1 MSEIVALAP
10 GRLPVAA
17 AYRGGETWLQRMGLP
32 EPAILRQP
40 AVRRALPLLFGL
52 LVLAGVV
59 AAALALRT
67 PDRATLFP
75 GLGDADKAA
84 VVDALKTQ
92 GFDVAVDRD
101 TGNVQVPTDALYRAR
116 MALAAAGLPKAVPGG
131 YDLLSNMPLGAS
143 RALERARLKQADEGE
158 LARAIEGVGGIQS
171 ARVLLALPDPSP
183 FVRDTAPP
191 SASVFVTLSPG
202 RALGE
207 AQVRAIQHL
216 VASSVPGL
224 PPERVSVV
232 DGAGSLLS
240 GEPDEG
246 DLGPSSKQIA
256 YQGKLERAYR
266 DRIAA
271 LLGPVLGA
279 GNFSAQ
285 VHADLDF
292 TEQQATTETY
302 APANTAVRSEATT
315 ARADNSAPARG
326 IPGAISNI
334 APPAPTVGSAPPAS
348 PAAANGATASAT
360 ASATPQS
367 TETSS
372 TKNYEVGKVVAVT
385 RQPVGAVKRLAVA
398 VVVRD
403 APGAGG
409 AKAPDLKTL
418 QALVTAAVGAE
429 AARGDVV
436 SVVRQP
442 FAVPP
447 IEPAPPVWQAIAREH
462 GGHLVWLVAV
472 IAAALLIRPLLRRP
486 AGAPAPVAA
495 IAAPDSA
502 LVPAP
507 ATQRADAAIAT
518 AAATANAD
526 LSDVAALTPD
536 TTAAAGTDPQFP
548 RVSSAADILSSA
560 NTYDDKVAAIRL
572 FVADDPARAT
582 SVLKLMLAKK
592 AEAA

>member
-1 MSEIVALAP
+1 V
-10 GRLPVAA
+10 
-17 AYRGGETWLQRMGLP
+17 
-32 EPAILRQP
+32 
-40 AVRRALPLLFGL
+40 
-52 LVLAGVV
+52 
-59 AAALALRT
+59 
-67 PDRATLFP
+67 
-75 GLGDADKAA
+75 
-84 VVDALKTQ
+84 
-92 GFDVAVDRD
+92 
-101 TGNVQVPTDALYRAR
+101 
-116 MALAAAGLPKAVPGG
+116 
-131 YDLLSNMPLGAS
+131 
-143 RALERARLKQADEGE
+143 
-158 LARAIEGVGGIQS
+158 
-171 ARVLLALPDPSP
+171 
-183 FVRDTAPP
+183 
-191 SASVFVTLSPG
+191 
-202 RALGE
+202 
-207 AQVRAIQHL
+207 
-216 VASSVPGL
+216 
-224 PPERVSVV
+224 
-232 DGAGSLLS
+232 
-240 GEPDEG
+240 
-246 DLGPSSKQIA
+246 
-256 YQGKLERAYR
+256 
-266 DRIAA
+266 
-271 LLGPVLGA
+271 GPVLGA

-348 PAAANGATASAT
+348 PAAANGAPAT
-360 ASATPQS
+360 ATATATPQS

-372 TKNYEVGKVVAVT
+372 TRNYEVGKAVAVT
-385 RQPVGAVKRLAVA
+385 RQPVGSVKRLAVA

-486 AGAPAPVAA
+486 TPP
-495 IAAPDSA
+495 SS
-502 LVPAP
+502 
-507 ATQRADAAIAT
+507 T
-518 AAATANAD
+518 
-526 LSDVAALTPD
+526 VAALASPEQP
-536 TTAAAGTDPQFP
+536 AAAPMQTARADPAIAEPSGDATQQSAAVDAVARDQQAAIRTP
-548 RVSSAADILSSA
+548 TAADILSSA